1 MVRTQRAITAGL
13 TVCLIVSLLMHIGG
27 VGGLGWYF
35 RGVEPFKEIKETEAL
50 VVDTITPSDIA
61 KLRQGSRTS
70 KLETAAPKEVPKP
83 DEAKVE
89 PPKPKPVAAEPPPPP
104 PPAPEPPKEEPKPEP
119 VKAEEPPPPP
129 PPAPKPEEKP
139 PEPDKAALEQKLEE
153 LAMIQAQEAQQKA
166 EAEARVKAAAEAKAK
181 AEAEAKARAE
191 VEAKA
196 RAEAE
201 AKKKAEEKKK
211 RELAD
216 AKRKADEKRKAEEL
230 ARAQENSK
238 STADRVAALLDKT
251 PDARQAPSIAPPSQT
266 PTKDKGPLKGDR
278 QGRDNVNAANEASM
292 LISAIVGRI
301 RDRGCWNIQAGGE
314 LAASQ
319 VPKIQFDLNQDGSV
333 RGEPRV
339 MNPQGNPQF
348 QLAADAAKSAVLR
361 CAPFPL
367 PADKYQLW
375 RRVTLDFDPR
385 EMFQ

>member
-1 MVRTQRAITAGL
+1 MRAQRAISAGL
-13 TVCLIVSLLMHIGG
+13 TVCLIVSLLMHVGG

-50 VVDTITPSDIA
+50 VVDTVTPSEVA

-70 KLETAAPKEVPKP
+70 KLESAAPKEVPKP
-83 DEAKVE
+83 DEAKQE

-104 PPAPEPPKEEPKPEP
+104 LPAPEPPKEEPKPEP
-119 VKAEEPPPPP
+119 VKAEEPPPA
-129 PPAPKPEEKP
+129 PAPKPEEKP

-153 LAMIQAQEAQQKA
+153 MALVQAQEEQKKA
-166 EAEARVKAAAEAKAK
+166 EAEARAKAAAEAKAK
-181 AEAEAKARAE
+181 AEAD
-191 VEAKA
+191 AKA

-211 RELAD
+211 RELAE

-251 PDARQAPSIAPPSQT
+251 PDPKQAPATAPPSQT

-278 QGRDNVNAANEASM
+278 QGRDNINAANEASM

-319 VPKIQFDLNQDGSV
+319 VPKIQFELNQDGSV